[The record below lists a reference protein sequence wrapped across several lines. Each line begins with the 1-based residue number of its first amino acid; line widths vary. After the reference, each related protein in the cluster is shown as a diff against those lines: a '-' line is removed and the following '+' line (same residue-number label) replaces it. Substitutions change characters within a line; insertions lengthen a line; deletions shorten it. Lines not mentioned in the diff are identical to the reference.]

1 MQSLRKKKYS
11 YNSEKNALVLA
22 KREISLEK
30 IVDEIVNG
38 NAVDIKKHPNQEKY
52 PNQELIYVV
61 IDEKLY
67 IVPCVRE
74 SEDSIFLK
82 TVFRCSRQEH
92 LYVPNKQNNKIKNSD
107 LKKDKS

>member
-1 MQSLRKKKYS
+1 MQFLRKKKYS
-11 YNSEKNALVLA
+11 YNNEKNALVLE
-22 KREISLEK
+22 KRQISLEK

-67 IVPCVRE
+67 VVPCVRE
-74 SEDSIFLK
+74 NEDSIFLK
-82 TVFRCSRQEH
+82 TAFRCSRLED
-92 LYVPNKQNNKIKNSD
+92 LYLPNK
-107 LKKDKS
+107 KKP